1 MTRETTTENMTKI
14 LIVEDEDIIRHSLAK
29 LLTKHHYAVS
39 DVRSINEALNNFRLS
54 EFSLIISDLRLP
66 GGLGS
71 EFIKLAKNIPV
82 IIMTSYAN
90 LRSAVDIMRS
100 GAADYIP
107 KPFDQ
112 SEILEAVK
120 RALDKNKNK
129 EQTHDIQQGTMSLE
143 SYFTQFVLENQDN
156 MSETELAEKL
166 GVSRKCLWERRQKLG
181 IPRKKTSRK
190 SSAG

>member
-1 MTRETTTENMTKI
+1 MSHI
-14 LIVEDEDIIRHSLAK
+14 LIVEDEPVIRGALRK
-29 LLTKHHYAVS
+29 LL
-39 DVRSINEALNNFRLS
+39 VRHEHSVAEADSVEQAREQHLNQFD
-54 EFSLIISDLRLP
+54 LIISDLRLP

-71 EFIKLAKNIPV
+71 EFIKLAKSTPV

-112 SEILEAVK
+112 AELLESVK
-120 RALDKNKNK
+120 RALNKSRPK
-129 EQTHDIQQGTMSLE
+129 ELPAEPQAGTLSLE
-143 SYFTQFVLENQDN
+143 SYFTQFVLENQES

-166 GVSRKCLWERRQKLG
+166 GISRKCLWERRQKLG
-181 IPRKKTSRK
+181 IPRKNKRAQKKATT
-190 SSAG
+190 G

>member
-1 MTRETTTENMTKI
+1 MISCVLAPQIIFPNL
-14 LIVEDEDIIRHSLAK
+14 LIRV
-29 LLTKHHYAVS
+29 
-39 DVRSINEALNNFRLS
+39 
-54 EFSLIISDLRLP
+54 
-66 GGLGS
+66 
-71 EFIKLAKNIPV
+71 
-82 IIMTSYAN
+82 
-90 LRSAVDIMRS
+90 
-100 GAADYIP
+100 
-107 KPFDQ
+107 
-112 SEILEAVK
+112 EILEAVK